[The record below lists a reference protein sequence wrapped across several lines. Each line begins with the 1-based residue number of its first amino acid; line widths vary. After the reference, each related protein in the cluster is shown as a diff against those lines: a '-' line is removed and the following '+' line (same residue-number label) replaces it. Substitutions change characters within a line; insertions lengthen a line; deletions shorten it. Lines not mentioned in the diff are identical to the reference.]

1 MRPLPRATFAVLA
14 ALCCAT
20 DVLAQDNTAGEDQSG
35 IDWSVALR
43 GSYASSTLTG
53 GKGALLLNP
62 QASYTFTGESSRST
76 VGADGAFVFD
86 GTDLGRFSSVR
97 AGAQGAYRLG
107 AVTTLEGSADATLSQ
122 LSPDDSSLPANT
134 LMAPLELDGK
144 VRGSINQDMGR
155 VDVRASFDGQR
166 YLKGE
171 TTLDDLSTVSN
182 WHQSFWDTAATLRV
196 GYEVTPLISVFVEGE
211 ASYQK
216 FDAPSPSLLTYLDGT
231 TYQLRGGMSYAQG
244 SVISAEASIGYGWL
258 DYTDA
263 ALIDAPSWVYNA
275 SLTVRPD
282 ETLSLVGSLETD
294 LGPSS
299 NVPGDTD
306 VSYGAMGAL
315 RYDVNPWLSLRS
327 SAGWQQAVTLGTG
340 DVAWGVSAGAGLD
353 YRSSRHV
360 VWTADYAFKRE
371 DAPPVPA
378 NDTHNVSVGV
388 RVQR

>member
-1 MRPLPRATFAVLA
+1 MRPLLRATWAVLG
-14 ALCCAT
+14 ALGGAT
-20 DVLAQDNTAGEDQSG
+20 GAFAQDNLDQDDASG

-43 GSYASSTLTG
+43 GSYASNTLTG
-53 GKGALLLNP
+53 GKAELLLNP

-76 VGADGAFVFD
+76 IGADAAFVVD
-86 GTDLGRFSSVR
+86 GADLGRFSS
-97 AGAQGAYRLG
+97 AHASAQSAYRLG
-107 AVTTLEGSADATLSQ
+107 ALTTLEGSADVTLSQ

-144 VRGSINQDMGR
+144 VRGSVTQDMGR
-155 VDVRASFDGQR
+155 LDVRATVDGQR

-182 WHQSFWDTAATLRV
+182 WHQSFWDGGATMRV
-196 GYEVTPLISVFVEGE
+196 GYELTPLLSAFVEGE

-216 FDAPSPSLLTYLDGT
+216 FDAPSPTVLAYLDGA

-244 SVISAEASIGYGWL
+244 SVVSAEASIGYGWL
-258 DYTDA
+258 DYTDV
-263 ALIDAPSWVYNA
+263 ALTDAPSWVYNA

-282 ETLSLVGSLETD
+282 ETLSLVGAFETD
-294 LGPSS
+294 IGPSTD
-299 NVPGDTD
+299 VPGDTD
-306 VSYGAMGAL
+306 VTYAANGTL

-360 VWTADYAFKRE
+360 VWTADYAFQRE
-371 DAPPVPA
+371 DAPPTPR
-378 NDTHNVSVGV
+378 NDTHTVSVGV